1 MTQFVKVAKAAD
13 VEEGKGLIVWAGNLK
28 VALFRCDGAVYAI
41 RNQCPHMGGD
51 LGEGLLTGDIVRCP
65 WHGWKFSVKT
75 GQSPEAELV
84 GVRTFE
90 VKIEGEDVYVGVG
103 A

>member
-1 MTQFVKVAKAAD
+1 MTEFVRVARLSD
-13 VEEGKGLIVWAGNLK
+13 LEEGKGAIVTVKGTK
-28 VALFRCDGAVYAI
+28 IALFRCEGSVYAI

-51 LGEGLLTGDIVRCP
+51 LGEGLLIGDIVRCP

-75 GQSPEAELV
+75 GKAPDTEVV

-90 VKIEGEDVYVGVG
+90 VRIDGDDVLVGV
-103 A
+103 